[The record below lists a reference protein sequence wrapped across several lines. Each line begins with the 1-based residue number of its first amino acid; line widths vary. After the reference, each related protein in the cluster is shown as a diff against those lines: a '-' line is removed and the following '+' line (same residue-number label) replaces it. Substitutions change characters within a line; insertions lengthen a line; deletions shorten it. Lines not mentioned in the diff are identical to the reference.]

1 MAPPQTTLKQASS
14 VTRQLDGTQRFEILS
29 HITFVK
35 VGDLP
40 HGDVFV
46 NQIINTTNPKT
57 DKFLRVAQVADL
69 TSLPRGRDKALEQ
82 EKSTYVAST
91 NVSSYSTLIVAVQA
105 KKVLQARIDEL
116 IYQWKLYS
124 QQLISPD
131 EFEFPLVPSSIVNAA
146 KDAYYAA
153 KSVSD
158 TKDIALLSAQ
168 ADYNLKNLLATRAA
182 SDLNAAIAR
191 QSSCSQ
197 IQSLMTAAVTGEN
210 TFRTASVAFSAAAST
225 FETSVNGGVNPTFEA
240 NIATFNNAITAE
252 ASQGQAI
259 LSALQSMINAE
270 CANETTAVTTA
281 AAAKTTADA
290 ALASAQTTLT
300 VAQAEATAAQ
310 ADEDAALDAVID
322 VCPDFEP

>member
-1 MAPPQTTLKQASS
+1 MAPPQTTLKQTSN

-35 VGDLP
+35 AGDLP

-57 DKFLRVAQVADL
+57 DKFLRVAQVGDL
-69 TSLPRGRDKALEQ
+69 TNLPRGRDKALEQ

-91 NVSSYSTLIVAVQA
+91 NVSSYSSLIVAVQA

-146 KDAYYAA
+146 KDTYYAA
-153 KSVSD
+153 KGVSD
-158 TKDIALLSAQ
+158 TKDIALLTAQ
-168 ADYNLKNLLATRAA
+168 ADYSLKNLLATRAA
-182 SDLNAAIAR
+182 SDLNAAIGR
-191 QSSCSQ
+191 QSSCAQ

-210 TFRTASVAFSAAAST
+210 AFRTAAVAFSAAAST
-225 FETSVNGGVNPTFEA
+225 FESGVNSGVNPTFEA
-240 NIATFNNAITAE
+240 NIATFNTAITAE

-259 LSALQSMINAE
+259 LSALQSMINTE

-310 ADEDAALDAVID
+310 ADEDAALAAVID